1 MPFSYPSA
9 RKENLVETIHGLKIA
24 DPYRWMED
32 VDSEETKKFVK
43 EQQALTDSYLKG
55 SFQRIFRELTTMN

>member
-9 RKENLVETIHGLKIA
+9 RKGNLVETIHGLKIA
-24 DPYRWMED
+24 DPYRWLED
-32 VDSEETKKFVK
+32 VESEETKKFVQ

-55 SFQRIFRELTTMN
+55 KLTEFVFQRSSY